1 MNQETNR
8 ENLAAFAVILN
19 VIGLLSDLQCTKVLS
34 KLFLERNTSP
44 IIRGNMNYFESLLGS
59 RCQTT
64 ASELQVYKPALL
76 RYWTKLVSQ
85 RGVQLLELYKDLPNK
100 LNYTFWN
107 HFLNVHDIRKDITID
122 WESITLSICG
132 FLNLHFDCSNITT
145 FELDDLKQQHPV
157 LLKVNSLFINLPSQ
171 ASTKTTSTKTPAPKA
186 ANATGSYISAGPQS
200 SNVSALVGNPGNKVY
215 FSASHVYAI
224 IADKTG
230 KNTPAL
236 FVHPVTNNTY
246 KEKAVLVPGT
256 AQPTALFKFGSANG
270 YTDCICYFESRLD
283 AETVCTAVSKVFTN
297 YSNIRVVETAIDKN
311 GYYQVC
317 AGLADG
323 FTTTKCY
330 VRAKKLNEE
339 VLNDKTDLQEETA
352 KHSDNITDIE
362 TYHEWIN
369 KSCC

>member
-1 MNQETNR
+1 MNQETHR
-8 ENLAAFAVILN
+8 ENLADFAVILN
-19 VIGLLSDLQCTKVLS
+19 VIDLLSDQQCNQALS
-34 KLFLERNTSP
+34 KLFRERNTSP
-44 IIRGNMNYFESLLGS
+44 IIHGNMNYFKSELTF
-59 RCQTT
+59 RCNRTIP
-64 ASELQVYKPALL
+64 ELQVYKPALL
-76 RYWTKLVSQ
+76 RYWTKLISQ
-85 RGVQLLELYKDLPNK
+85 RGVQLLELYKDLPNE
-100 LNYTFWN
+100 LHNTYWN
-107 HFLNVHDIRKDITID
+107 HFLGVRSTAKYAIID
-122 WESITLSICG
+122 WESITLSICS

-145 FELDDLKQQHPV
+145 FELDDLKQQHSA
-157 LLKVNSLFINLPSQ
+157 LLKVKDLFINLPGQ
-171 ASTKTTSTKTPAPKA
+171 ASTKTTSTKTPTPKA

-230 KNTPAL
+230 KNTPSL

-246 KEKAVLVPGT
+246 KEKAVLVPGI

-270 YTDCICYFESRLD
+270 YTDCVCYFETHLD
-283 AETVCTAVSKVFTN
+283 AATVCTAVSKVFTN
-297 YSNIRVVETAIDKN
+297 YSNIRVVETTVDKN

-323 FTTTKCY
+323 FTTKCY

-352 KHSDNITDIE
+352 KHSDTITDIE